1 MNKRF
6 VFGLGLTLGFC
17 VGATHAVGKMM
28 SVDEIRKACANRV
41 GDRISDFLYGKNCCV
56 YSYNWSFG
64 AQGDCENAWH
74 DICELIQLYG
84 LVTVAD
90 VKEIVG
96 SKSHS
101 YLQEPPDPTASQ
113 APDDGSRARSRISS
127 GSFCLLPMQS
137 HKYPYKI

>member
-101 YLQEPPDPTASQ
+101 YDDANRGWTGTIGMYLKPEKDGTWTIHLPEPKRLT
-113 APDDGSRARSRISS
+113 
-127 GSFCLLPMQS
+127 
-137 HKYPYKI
+137 